1 MFFKNAVIANNGNEN
16 ILFIEYIIFKFKY
29 YFV

>member
-16 ILFIEYIIFKFKY
+16 ISFIEYIIFKFKY